1 MNLTQNVTQILNSHR
16 VGNARP
22 KKGVSGCTLILFTIV
37 ISCCVASFGYAQNF
51 YPDDIGNTWVLQSE
65 DGADLR
71 TVTIKGPDDLN
82 GQQVKR
88 IEDGTNPDDI
98 SQYFVKPDSDGLNL
112 YRAVVSLPLLGEIT
126 FDYSPPQVFLPI
138 PIVLGTTWTLESET
152 NTPLTGPVSTSN
164 RAEVVAIEDVTV
176 QVGTFRDCLKI
187 VQDISL
193 RLGIIKLTFTSA
205 MWLAPD
211 VGLVKSISTSDVVFE
226 LIRFDIAPK
235 VPTSVHRK
243 GKLATT
249 WAMIK
254 RR

>member
-1 MNLTQNVTQILNSHR
+1 
-16 VGNARP
+16 
-22 KKGVSGCTLILFTIV
+22 
-37 ISCCVASFGYAQNF
+37 VASFGYAQNF

-65 DGADLR
+65 DGTALR

-82 GQQVKR
+82 GQEVKR

-152 NTPLTGPVSTSN
+152 NTPLTGAVTISI

-176 QVGTFRDCLKI
+176 PVRTFQDCLKI
-187 VQDISL
+187 VQDTSL
-193 RLGIIKLTFTSA
+193 RLGIIELTFTST

-226 LIRFDIAPK
+226 LIRLDIALK
-235 VPTSVHRK
+235 VPTSVQPK

-249 WAMIK
+249 WAEVK